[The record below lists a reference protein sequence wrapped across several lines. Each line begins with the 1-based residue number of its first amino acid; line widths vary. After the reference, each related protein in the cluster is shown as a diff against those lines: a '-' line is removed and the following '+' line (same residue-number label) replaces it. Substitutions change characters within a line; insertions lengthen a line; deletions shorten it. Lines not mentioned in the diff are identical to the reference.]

1 MYNLFNLKFLG
12 FQKENFHFSHGIRSK
27 SKKTFFI
34 QLYCHSCLLRPVYLE
49 NSNYISQAVKSSY

>member
-34 QLYCHSCLLRPVYLE
+34 QLYCYSCLLRPVYLE
-49 NSNYISQAVKSSY
+49 NSNYISQ